1 MNKKLIA
8 LAIAGIAGATF
19 APVVMA
25 QSANPVTLYGRAWV
39 MANSIKADGGAAPLT
54 SRNTIV
60 NESSLIGVRGTEDLG
75 GGLKAFFQLEL
86 GVAPEE
92 NVTTISALNPV
103 PTTTPIGINNS
114 PVSGRNSAV
123 ALIGDFG
130 TILLGRWDSPL
141 KLSQIIADPYSQN
154 TIGNQLSIIGTGGF
168 NRRTNNVV
176 QYWSPTMSG
185 FAVRLAYGANEG
197 KANARAAVAANAT
210 TGAPIVPAT
219 SATNPSDIGGSI
231 AYSNGPITL
240 NYGFEKHKDQR
251 GGAFVAD
258 VVEKANNL
266 TAVLVFGP
274 IKLGLETQKIS
285 STGLTDKKANMV
297 GVTYTVGKN
306 EFIATV
312 GRLKNGLAPSA
323 ALQPETKQQGLGY
336 NYNFSKRTTFMAR
349 YAQIKNNAVATAVM
363 DASGLANAG
372 GAGGDPKG
380 LGMGLRHTF

>member
-8 LAIAGIAGATF
+8 LAVAGATF
-19 APVVMA
+19 APAVLA

-39 MANSIKADGGAAPLT
+39 MANSIKADGTATPLT

-75 GGLKAFFQLEL
+75 GGLKAFFQMEF
-86 GVAPEE
+86 GFAPEE
-92 NVTTISALNPV
+92 NVTTVAALNPTPV
-103 PTTTPIGINNS
+103 TTPIGINNS
-114 PVSGRNSAV
+114 PVSGRNSGV
-123 ALIGDFG
+123 ALIGDSG

-141 KLSQIIADPYSQN
+141 KLSQIIADPYGQN

-197 KANARAAVAANAT
+197 KSNARVAVPFNAT
-210 TGAPIVPAT
+210 TGAAAVPAAN
-219 SATNPSDIGGSI
+219 ATNPNDLGGSI
-231 AYSNGPITL
+231 QYSNGPVTL
-240 NYGFEKHKDQR
+240 NYGYEKHKDQR
-251 GGAFVAD
+251 GNAFVAN

-266 TAVLVFGP
+266 SAVLVFGP

-285 STGLTDKKANMV
+285 STGLTDRKANTA

-312 GRLKNGLAPSA
+312 GRLKNGLAASA
-323 ALQPETKQQGLGY
+323 AIQPETKQQGVGY

-349 YAQIKNNAVATAVM
+349 YAQLKNNTASALDFQVGS
-363 DASGLANAG
+363 SGLPTFAAG
-372 GAGGDPKG
+372 NDPKG
-380 LGMGLRHTF
+380 FGVGLRHTF